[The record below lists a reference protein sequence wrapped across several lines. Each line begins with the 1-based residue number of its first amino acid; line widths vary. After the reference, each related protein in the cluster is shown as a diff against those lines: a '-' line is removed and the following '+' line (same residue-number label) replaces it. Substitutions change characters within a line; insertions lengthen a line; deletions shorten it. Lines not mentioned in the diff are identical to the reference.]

1 MTAYNGRMI
10 TSIFILIARALL
22 GVIFFYH
29 GSQKLFGWFGGYGLK
44 GTGGFF
50 ESALGMKPGVL
61 FAFVSGAGEF
71 VAGVLVLLGWLNP
84 IGPALIVAVMLV
96 AIITVHAP
104 KGFDNGAGGYEYNLA
119 NIAGAFALAAAGNG
133 AYSLD
138 AVAPVAMLSDPNVE
152 WIIFAVAIV
161 GALLS
166 LVARRAPKPA
176 AT

>member
-1 MTAYNGRMI
+1 MTLYNVPMI
-10 TSIFILIARALL
+10 TSIFVLIARLLL
-22 GVIFFYH
+22 GIIFFYH
-29 GSQKLFGWFGGYGLK
+29 GAQKLFGWFGGYGLK

-61 FAFVSGAGEF
+61 FAFTAGAGELL
-71 VAGVLVLLGWLNP
+71 GGILVLLGWLNP
-84 IGPALIVAVMLV
+84 IGSALIVAVMLV

-104 KGFDNGAGGYEYNLA
+104 KGFDNAKGGYEYNLA
-119 NIAGAFALAAAGNG
+119 NIAGAFAIAAAGSG

-138 AVAPVAMLSDPNVE
+138 AIAPVAALSASNVA
-152 WIIFAVAIV
+152 WLIFAVAIV

-166 LVARRAPKPA
+166 LVVRRAPKPA